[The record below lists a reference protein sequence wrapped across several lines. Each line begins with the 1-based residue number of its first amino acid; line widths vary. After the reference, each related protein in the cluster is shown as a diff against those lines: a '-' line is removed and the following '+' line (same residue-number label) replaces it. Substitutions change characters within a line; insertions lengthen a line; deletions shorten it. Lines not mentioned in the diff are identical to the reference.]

1 LNRPSVVK
9 KLEYQMKERND
20 LPLGSLILV
29 PGIITLAVTLLRL
42 AGELMRWSPAFFNR
56 EAGGPGA
63 IVGIVWLVPAFGV
76 YFALKLIR
84 LGHGPAGVGRAI
96 GMPLLALLTL
106 PLSVAASMKIELPFR
121 IAVFGVGSII
131 ALLVA
136 FRGWPALARTLFA
149 YGLAA
154 RLPVVL
160 IMLLAIFGNWGTHYE
175 LAAPGFP
182 EMAPLPRWF
191 WIGLLPQMT
200 LWMAFTVVIGAF
212 FGGLAALAI
221 GRREGARAAPSARR
235 GELAR
240 R

>member
-1 LNRPSVVK
+1 
-9 KLEYQMKERND
+9 MAERND
-20 LPLGSLILV
+20 LPLGSIILV

-42 AGELMRWSPAFFNR
+42 AGELLHWSPAFFNR

-76 YFALKLIR
+76 YFALRLLR
-84 LGHGPAGVGRAI
+84 LGHGPASVGRAI
-96 GMPLLALLTL
+96 GIPLLALLLL
-106 PLSVAASMKIELPFR
+106 PVLVAATLKIDLPFR
-121 IAVFGVGSII
+121 VAAFGVGAIV

-175 LAAPGFP
+175 LGAPGFP
-182 EMAPLPRWF
+182 EMAPLPKWL

-200 LWMAFTVVIGAF
+200 FWMAFTVIVGTF
-212 FGGLAALAI
+212 FGGLAALAAA
-221 GRREGARAAPSARR
+221 RRERAAAAVSA
-235 GELAR
+235 AR
-240 R
+240 